1 VRRSLAAGCA
11 IAGGGCDA
19 GSVVAEFHDDAPL
32 EAPLGPIGVQK
43 QEHSNLIFFV
53 ECPRFM
59 ALATGGGGRF
69 CQGRAF
75 VARSSQ
81 RSGDPLQV
89 LPPLPSPLP
98 EAGALDEERNS
109 VHFLIAVRT

>member
-11 IAGGGCDA
+11 IAGGGGCDA
-19 GSVVAEFHDDAPL
+19 GSVAAEFHDDAPAKPRGADWRP
-32 EAPLGPIGVQK
+32 EARAPKPIF
-43 QEHSNLIFFV
+43 SV

-59 ALATGGGGRF
+59 ALATGRGGRF

-81 RSGDPLQV
+81 RSGDP
-89 LPPLPSPLP
+89 
-98 EAGALDEERNS
+98 
-109 VHFLIAVRT
+109 

>member
-1 VRRSLAAGCA
+1 VPLLA
-11 IAGGGCDA
+11 
-19 GSVVAEFHDDAPL
+19 VVAAMLVLWFPNSMTML
-32 EAPLGPIGVQK
+32 LRSPLGPIGVQK
-43 QEHSNLIFFV
+43 QEHPNLIFFV

-98 EAGALDEERNS
+98 EAGVLRRERNL
-109 VHFLIAVRT
+109 VTLPYCCTLVRT